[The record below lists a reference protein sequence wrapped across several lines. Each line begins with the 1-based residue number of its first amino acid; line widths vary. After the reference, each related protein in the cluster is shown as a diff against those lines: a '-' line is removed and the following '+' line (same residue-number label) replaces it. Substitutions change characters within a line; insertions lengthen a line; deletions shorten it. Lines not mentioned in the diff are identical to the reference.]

1 MTALLLARRDV
12 LGVQTPL
19 WKILGPAVF
28 IHGMANF
35 RGMKPIFKWGSSTP
49 WSEMQ
54 LYPWK
59 VGSNFTLKQLLSTSY
74 AKIVWVSTA
83 IVNRT
88 WILNCV
94 CLRVLISDFIFPV
107 YHSITSVWI
116 LCQELLSNRKAGK
129 ETSDYVLR
137 QIVRIFCQAGDRCCI
152 KAS

>member
-1 MTALLLARRDV
+1 MFACHYVSVLDNHLSDVVVIYPLRYTKKSDDYKNFYAVCRGVFPIHELCGTVTSLLLARRNV

-35 RGMKPIFKWGSSTP
+35 RGMKPVFKWGSSTP

-74 AKIVWVSTA
+74 AKIVWVS
-83 IVNRT
+83 IYVN
-88 WILNCV
+88 ILNN
-94 CLRVLISDFIFPV
+94 
-107 YHSITSVWI
+107 TS
-116 LCQELLSNRKAGK
+116 L
-129 ETSDYVLR
+129 
-137 QIVRIFCQAGDRCCI
+137 
-152 KAS
+152 